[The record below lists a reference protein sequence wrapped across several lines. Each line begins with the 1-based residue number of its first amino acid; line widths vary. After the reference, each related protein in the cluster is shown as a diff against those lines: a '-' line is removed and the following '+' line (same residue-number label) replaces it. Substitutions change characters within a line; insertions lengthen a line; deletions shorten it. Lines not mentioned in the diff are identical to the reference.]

1 MWVTTFWKKEAW
13 KMTVNKA
20 LLTLVTLLL
29 GGCNGMQI
37 EDFRQTQPEFI
48 LEDYFQGNT
57 RAWGLFEDRFGNIQ
71 RQFVVDINGT
81 WDGSTLVLN
90 EDFIYNDGA
99 GENRV
104 WSVTKT
110 GDKTYQ
116 GTTEHVVGAAVGTRE
131 GNAFNWNYE
140 FNLQVGDDV
149 MTGCF
154 CSPTACCL
162 IQPRSPAGGL
172 NWVLYSCL
180 LANRLYL
187 KLPPNH
193 PEQPAD
199 HRQTR
204 IELLR

>member
-1 MWVTTFWKKEAW
+1 
-13 KMTVNKA
+13 MTVNKA

-140 FNLQVGDDV
+140 FNLKVGDDV
-149 MTGCF
+149 WKVRFDDWMFLQPNGVLLN
-154 CSPTACCL
+154 TATVTRWGIKL
-162 IQPRSPAGGL
+162 GTVFLSFSKPAIPQAAAE
-172 NWVLYSCL
+172 SS
-180 LANRLYL
+180 
-187 KLPPNH
+187 
-193 PEQPAD
+193 
-199 HRQTR
+199 
-204 IELLR
+204 

>member
-1 MWVTTFWKKEAW
+1 
-13 KMTVNKA
+13 MTVNKA

-71 RQFVVDINGT
+71 RQFVVVINGT

-149 MTGCF
+149 WKVRFDDWMFLQPNGVLLN
-154 CSPTACCL
+154 TATVTRWGIKL
-162 IQPRSPAGGL
+162 GTVFLSFSKPAIPQAAAE
-172 NWVLYSCL
+172 SS
-180 LANRLYL
+180 
-187 KLPPNH
+187 
-193 PEQPAD
+193 
-199 HRQTR
+199 
-204 IELLR
+204 